1 MTRKMK
7 FSAPGDVV
15 SRDLNGEAV
24 LLNLG
29 TGSYYG
35 LDPVGTRM
43 WELLSTLES
52 VPEVLAVL
60 RAEYDVD
67 ETCLKQDL
75 DRLILELED
84 EGLLLRYADL

>member
-1 MTRKMK
+1 MK
-7 FSAPGDVV
+7 FSAPSDVV

-24 LLNLG
+24 LLNLE

-52 VPEVLAVL
+52 VPEVIAVL
-60 RAEYDVD
+60 RAEYHVD
-67 ETCLKQDL
+67 ETRLRQDL
-75 DRLILELED
+75 DYLIVKLEEQ
-84 EGLLLRYADL
+84 GLLTRREDV